1 MQEVVGQVKLEIKFI
16 ALTTTWLGLSAS
28 EHCLKVVDHKYSFAN
43 KKKLEIEHFILEPE
57 FFDPFGYLYVSQLA
71 KI

>member
-28 EHCLKVVDHKYSFAN
+28 EHCQRWSTINILSQA